1 MKKII
6 VFLHCTFELGV
17 RIMFSSHTLKSIHF
31 WNSVFSVYENKV
43 LQLMSAGARLERFGE
58 KDLVFIKWRSCRH
71 CSRNLF
77 ISISWNSLQVRLC
90 RSSRHTRAQPAQ
102 GPKPFIHKSFRLLY
116 VKDEKNKELGGQGKT
131 QVQWRLWWKALIHHF
146 HPRSN
151 DRVSTDL
158 TSRNFFLAPAPLYLP
173 NTKGNSSFRK

>member
-1 MKKII
+1 MK
-6 VFLHCTFELGV
+6 FFT
-17 RIMFSSHTLKSIHF
+17 
-31 WNSVFSVYENKV
+31 
-43 LQLMSAGARLERFGE
+43 GA
-58 KDLVFIKWRSCRH
+58 
-71 CSRNLF
+71 
-77 ISISWNSLQVRLC
+77 SLSLIQ
-90 RSSRHTRAQPAQ
+90 AQPAQ

-173 NTKGNSSFRK
+173 NTKGNSSFRKQIGNYIYL

>member
-1 MKKII
+1 MPTQVTI
-6 VFLHCTFELGV
+6 FLSETD
-17 RIMFSSHTLKSIHF
+17 I
-31 WNSVFSVYENKV
+31 
-43 LQLMSAGARLERFGE
+43 RLERFGE
-58 KDLVFIKWRSCRH
+58 KDLFFVKERYCRH
-71 CSRNLF
+71 CSRNEWTL
-77 ISISWNSLQVRLC
+77 SISFHILRKNCSICRAFMKFFTGASLSLMQ
-90 RSSRHTRAQPAQ
+90 AQPAQ

-158 TSRNFFLAPAPLYLP
+158 TSRNFFFAPAPLYLP
-173 NTKGNSSFRK
+173 SHT

>member
-1 MKKII
+1 MKFFT
-6 VFLHCTFELGV
+6 V
-17 RIMFSSHTLKSIHF
+17 SSMNVAQEEGATP
-31 WNSVFSVYENKV
+31 
-43 LQLMSAGARLERFGE
+43 SA
-58 KDLVFIKWRSCRH
+58 
-71 CSRNLF
+71 
-77 ISISWNSLQVRLC
+77 
-90 RSSRHTRAQPAQ
+90 P

-158 TSRNFFLAPAPLYLP
+158 TRRIFFFCPIYLNSHLPLVYSASLFF
-173 NTKGNSSFRK
+173 TVKKGVGSSFTANGQILHKVFLVERCHPSFSSQER

>member
-1 MKKII
+1 MNG
-6 VFLHCTFELGV
+6 LHQF
-17 RIMFSSHTLKSIHF
+17 
-31 WNSVFSVYENKV
+31 
-43 LQLMSAGARLERFGE
+43 
-58 KDLVFIKWRSCRH
+58 
-71 CSRNLF
+71 LF
-77 ISISWNSLQVRLC
+77 ISLVTIAPYVELSWNSLQARLC
-90 RSSRHTRAQPAQ
+90 RSCRQAQPAQ

-158 TSRNFFLAPAPLYLP
+158 TSRNFFFAPAPLYLLTFAYLIQKVIQVLENKLVIIFIITSIALFP
-173 NTKGNSSFRK
+173 KYLS

>member
-1 MKKII
+1 
-6 VFLHCTFELGV
+6 
-17 RIMFSSHTLKSIHF
+17 MFSSHTLKSIHF

-58 KDLVFIKWRSCRH
+58 KDLVFIKWH
-71 CSRNLF
+71 CSRNEWTYQFLLIF
-77 ISISWNSLQVRLC
+77 ICRAFMKFFTGASLSLIQ
-90 RSSRHTRAQPAQ
+90 AQPAQ

-173 NTKGNSSFRK
+173 NTKGNSSFRKQIGNYIYL